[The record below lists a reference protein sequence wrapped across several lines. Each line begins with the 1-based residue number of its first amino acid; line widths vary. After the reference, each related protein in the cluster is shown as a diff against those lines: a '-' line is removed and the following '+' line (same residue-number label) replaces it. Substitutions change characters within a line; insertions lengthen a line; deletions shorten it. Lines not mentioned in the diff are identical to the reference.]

1 MKKKKSFVALALVVT
16 VLVLGVGYALTTIDL
31 KVNGDITVSP
41 DDSNFDV
48 NFTDASITTTGTL
61 TGKTD
66 TATKG
71 DGKTA
76 TLSVKTLKT
85 VGEKVV
91 AEYTITNNS
100 KAGINATLSNPT
112 ATQTNDV
119 AKDYYTV
126 TATLENNDAIAPNG
140 TKKLTV
146 TVQLVKAP
154 LDEVTGAF
162 EVTFNAS
169 ATK

>member
-1 MKKKKSFVALALVVT
+1 VKKKKSFVALALVVA
-16 VLVLGVGYALTTIDL
+16 VLVLGVGYALTVIDL
-31 KVNGDITVSP
+31 KVNGDITISP

-48 NFTDASITTTGTL
+48 NFTDAKITTTGTL
-61 TGKTD
+61 AGKTD
-66 TATKG
+66 TATQG

-76 TLSVKTLKT
+76 TLSVKSLKT

-112 ATQTNDV
+112 ATQTNDA
-119 AKDYYTV
+119 AKEYYAV

-146 TVQLVKAP
+146 TVELVKAP
-154 LDEVTGAF
+154 LEEETGAF
-162 EVTFNAS
+162 EVEFNAT

>member
-1 MKKKKSFVALALVVT
+1 MKKKKSFIALALVCA
-16 VLVLGVGYALTTIDL
+16 VLVLGVGYALTAIDL
-31 KVNGDITVSP
+31 KVNGDITISP

-48 NFTDASITTTGTL
+48 NFTDASITTAGTL
-61 TGKTD
+61 AGKTD

-71 DGKTA
+71 NGKTA

-100 KAGINATLSNPT
+100 KAGINAILSSPT
-112 ATQTNDV
+112 VTQTNDD

-126 TATLENNDAIAPNG
+126 VATLADTNPIQPNG

-146 TVQLVKAP
+146 TVELVKAP
-154 LDEVTGAF
+154 LEEVTGNFTIA
-162 EVTFNAS
+162 FNAS

>member
-1 MKKKKSFVALALVVT
+1 MKKKKSFVALALVCA

-41 DDSNFDV
+41 DDSNIDV
-48 NFTDASITTTGTL
+48 NFTDAKITTTGTL

-66 TATKG
+66 TADKG

-100 KAGINATLSNPT
+100 KAGINATLTNPT
-112 ATQTNDV
+112 ATQTDDT

-126 TATLENNDAIAPNG
+126 TATLADTNPIAPNG

-146 TVQLVKAP
+146 TVELVKAP

-162 EVTFNAS
+162 EVTFKAS

>member
-1 MKKKKSFVALALVVT
+1 MKKKKSFVALALVVA

-66 TATKG
+66 TADKG
-71 DGKTA
+71 NGKTA

-85 VGEKVV
+85 VGEKLLQ
-91 AEYTITNNS
+91 N
-100 KAGINATLSNPT
+100 
-112 ATQTNDV
+112 TQ
-119 AKDYYTV
+119 
-126 TATLENNDAIAPNG
+126 
-140 TKKLTV
+140 
-146 TVQLVKAP
+146 
-154 LDEVTGAF
+154 
-162 EVTFNAS
+162 
-169 ATK
+169 

>member
-1 MKKKKSFVALALVVT
+1 MKKKKSFVALALVVA
-16 VLVLGVGYALTTIDL
+16 VLVLGVGYALTTIEL

-66 TATKG
+66 TADKG
-71 DGKTA
+71 NGKTA

-112 ATQTNDV
+112 ATQTDDT

-126 TATLENNDAIAPNG
+126 TATLADANPIAPNG

-146 TVQLVKAP
+146 TVELVKAP
-154 LDEVTGAF
+154 LEEVTGNF
-162 EVTFNAS
+162 TVTFNAS

>member
-1 MKKKKSFVALALVVT
+1 MKKKKSFVALALVVA
-16 VLVLGVGYALTTIDL
+16 VLVLGVGYALTTIEL

-48 NFTDASITTTGTL
+48 KFTDAKITTAGTL
-61 TGKTD
+61 AGQTD
-66 TATKG
+66 AATKG

-76 TLSVKTLKT
+76 TLSVKSLKT

-112 ATQTNDV
+112 ATQTTDA

-126 TATLENNDAIAPNG
+126 TATLADTNSIAPNG

-146 TVQLVKAP
+146 TVELVKAP

-162 EVTFNAS
+162 EVTFNAN

>member
-1 MKKKKSFVALALVVT
+1 MKKKKSFVALALVVA

-48 NFTDASITTTGTL
+48 NFTDAKITTTGTL
-61 TGKTD
+61 AGQTD

-71 DGKTA
+71 DGKIA
-76 TLSVKTLKT
+76 TLSVKSLKT

-100 KAGINATLSNPT
+100 KAGINATLTNPT
-112 ATQTNDV
+112 ATQTDDT

-126 TATLENNDAIAPNG
+126 TATLADTNPIAPNG

-146 TVQLVKAP
+146 TVELVKAP

-162 EVTFNAS
+162 EVTFKAS

>member
-1 MKKKKSFVALALVVT
+1 MKKKKSFVALALVCA
-16 VLVLGVGYALTTIDL
+16 VLVLGVGYALTTIEL

-48 NFTDASITTTGTL
+48 NFTDASITTAGTL

-66 TATKG
+66 TADKG
-71 DGKTA
+71 NGKTA

-112 ATQTNDV
+112 ATQTDDD

-126 TATLENNDAIAPNG
+126 TATLADANPIAPNG

-146 TVQLVKAP
+146 TVELVKAP
-154 LDEVTGAF
+154 LEEVTGNF
-162 EVTFNAS
+162 TVTFNAS

>member
-1 MKKKKSFVALALVVT
+1 MKKKKSFVALALVVA

-66 TATKG
+66 TADKG
-71 DGKTA
+71 NGKIA

-112 ATQTNDV
+112 ATQTDDT

-126 TATLENNDAIAPNG
+126 TAELADNAAIAPNG

-146 TVQLVKAP
+146 TVELVKAP
-154 LDEVTGAF
+154 LEEVTGNF
-162 EVTFNAS
+162 TVTFNAS

>member
-1 MKKKKSFVALALVVT
+1 MKKKKSFVALALVVA
-16 VLVLGVGYALTTIDL
+16 VLVLGVGYALNTIDL

-48 NFTDASITTTGTL
+48 NFTDASITTAGTL

-66 TATKG
+66 TADKG
-71 DGKTA
+71 NGKTA

-112 ATQTNDV
+112 ATQTDDA
-119 AKDYYTV
+119 AKGYYTV
-126 TATLENNDAIAPNG
+126 TATLVDTNPIAPNE

-146 TVQLVKAP
+146 TVELVKAP
-154 LDEVTGAF
+154 LEEVTGNFTVA
-162 EVTFNAS
+162 FNAS

>member
-1 MKKKKSFVALALVVT
+1 MKKKKSFVALALVVA
-16 VLVLGVGYALTTIDL
+16 VLVLGVGYALTTIEL

-48 NFTDASITTTGTL
+48 NFTDASITTAGTL

-66 TATKG
+66 TADKG
-71 DGKTA
+71 NGKTA

-112 ATQTNDV
+112 ATQTDDD

-126 TATLENNDAIAPNG
+126 TATLADANPIAPNG

-146 TVQLVKAP
+146 TVELVKAP
-154 LDEVTGAF
+154 LEEVTGNF
-162 EVTFNAS
+162 TVTFNAS

>member
-1 MKKKKSFVALALVVT
+1 MKKKKSFVALALVVA
-16 VLVLGVGYALTTIDL
+16 VLVLGVGYALNTIDL

-48 NFTDASITTTGTL
+48 NFTDASITTAGTL

-66 TATKG
+66 TADKG
-71 DGKTA
+71 NGKTA

-85 VGEKVV
+85 VGEKVI

-112 ATQTNDV
+112 ATQTDDT

-126 TATLENNDAIAPNG
+126 TATLADANPIAPNG

-146 TVQLVKAP
+146 TVELVKAP
-154 LDEVTGAF
+154 LEEVTGNF
-162 EVTFNAS
+162 TVTFNAS

>member
-1 MKKKKSFVALALVVT
+1 MKKKKSFVALALVVA
-16 VLVLGVGYALTTIDL
+16 VLVLGVGYALTAIDL

-48 NFTDASITTTGTL
+48 KFTNASITTTGTL

-66 TATKG
+66 TATIG

-85 VGEKVV
+85 VGDKVV

-100 KAGINATLSNPT
+100 KAGINATLTTPT
-112 ATQTNDV
+112 ATKTNDD

-126 TATLENNDAIAPNG
+126 TATLENNDAIAPTG

-146 TVQLVKAP
+146 TVELVKAP
-154 LDEVTGAF
+154 LDEVTGNF
-162 EVTFNAS
+162 EVTFKAS

>member
-1 MKKKKSFVALALVVT
+1 MKKKKSFVALALVVA
-16 VLVLGVGYALTTIDL
+16 VLVLGVGYALATIDL

-48 NFTDASITTTGTL
+48 IFTDASITTPGTL

-66 TATKG
+66 TATTG

-76 TLSVKTLKT
+76 TLSVNALKT
-85 VGEKVV
+85 VGDKVV

-100 KAGINATLSNPT
+100 KAGINARLTDPT
-112 ATQTNDV
+112 ATQTDDN
-119 AKDYYTV
+119 AKDYYKV
-126 TATLENNDAIAPNG
+126 TATLENNDAIAPTG

-146 TVQLVKAP
+146 TVELVKAP
-154 LDEVTGAF
+154 LEEVTGNF
-162 EVTFNAS
+162 TVTFKAN

>member
-1 MKKKKSFVALALVVT
+1 MKKKKSFVALALVVA
-16 VLVLGVGYALTTIDL
+16 VLVLGVGYALNTIDL

-48 NFTDASITTTGTL
+48 NFTDAKITTTGTL

-66 TATKG
+66 TADKG
-71 DGKTA
+71 NGKTA

-112 ATQTNDV
+112 ATQTDDD

-126 TATLENNDAIAPNG
+126 TATLADANPIAPNG

-146 TVQLVKAP
+146 TVELVKAP
-154 LDEVTGAF
+154 LEEVTGNF
-162 EVTFNAS
+162 TVTFNAS

>member
-1 MKKKKSFVALALVVT
+1 MKKKKSFVALALVVA

-66 TATKG
+66 AATKG

-112 ATQTNDV
+112 ATQTTDA

-146 TVQLVKAP
+146 TVELVKAP
-154 LDEVTGAF
+154 LEEVTGNF
-162 EVTFNAS
+162 TVTFNAS

>member
-1 MKKKKSFVALALVVT
+1 MKKKKSFVALALVVA

-66 TATKG
+66 VATKG
-71 DGKTA
+71 DGKIA

-112 ATQTNDV
+112 ATQTTDA

-146 TVQLVKAP
+146 TVELVKAP
-154 LDEVTGAF
+154 LEEVTGNFTVA
-162 EVTFNAS
+162 FNAS

>member
-1 MKKKKSFVALALVVT
+1 MKKKKSFIALALFVA

-48 NFTDASITTTGTL
+48 NFTDAKITTTGSL
-61 TGKTD
+61 AGQTD
-66 TATKG
+66 VATKG

-76 TLSVKTLKT
+76 TLSVKSLKT

-112 ATQTNDV
+112 ATQTTDA

-126 TATLENNDAIAPNG
+126 TVTLADTNPIAPNG

-146 TVQLVKAP
+146 TVELVKAP

-162 EVTFNAS
+162 EVTFNAN

>member
-1 MKKKKSFVALALVVT
+1 MKKKKSFVALALVVA

-66 TATKG
+66 IADKG
-71 DGKTA
+71 NGKIA

-112 ATQTNDV
+112 ATQTTDA
-119 AKDYYTV
+119 AKDYTV
-126 TATLENNDAIAPNG
+126 TTTLENNDAIAPNG

-146 TVQLVKAP
+146 TVELVKAP
-154 LDEVTGAF
+154 LEEVTGNFTVA
-162 EVTFNAS
+162 FNAS

>member
-1 MKKKKSFVALALVVT
+1 MKKKKSFVALALVVA

-48 NFTDASITTTGTL
+48 NFTDAKITTAGTL

-66 TATKG
+66 TADKG
-71 DGKTA
+71 NGKTA

-85 VGEKVV
+85 VGEKVI

-112 ATQTNDV
+112 ATQTNDD

-126 TATLENNDAIAPNG
+126 TATLADTNSIVPNG

-146 TVQLVKAP
+146 TVELVKAP
-154 LDEVTGAF
+154 LDEVAGAF
-162 EVTFNAS
+162 EVAFKAS

>member
-1 MKKKKSFVALALVVT
+1 MKKKKSFVALALVVA

-48 NFTDASITTTGTL
+48 KFTNATVTEHGTVQ
-61 TGKTD
+61 GKTD
-66 TATKG
+66 EANIG
-71 DGKTA
+71 DGRTA

-112 ATQTNDV
+112 ATKKDDV

-146 TVQLVKAP
+146 TVELVKAP
-154 LDEVTGAF
+154 LEEVTGAF

>member
-1 MKKKKSFVALALVVT
+1 MKKKKSFVALALVAAI
-16 VLVLGVGYALTTIDL
+16 LVLGVGYALTTIDL

-48 NFTDASITTTGTL
+48 NFTNANITTTGTL
-61 TGKTD
+61 AGQTD

-71 DGKTA
+71 DGKIA
-76 TLSVKTLKT
+76 TLSVKSLKT
-85 VGEKVV
+85 VGEKVI

-100 KAGINATLSNPT
+100 KTGINATLSNPT
-112 ATQTNDV
+112 ATQTNDA
-119 AKDYYTV
+119 AKDYYTIT
-126 TATLENNDAIAPNG
+126 TALEDTNPIAPNA

-146 TVQLVKAP
+146 TVELIKAP
-154 LDEVTGAF
+154 LEEITGNFTVA
-162 EVTFNAS
+162 FNAS